1 MEFFRDPLF
10 CALYRHE
17 IRMIVNIS
25 QIIRDLESIQFR
37 NAYADEA
44 IVHYKRLRLQIASAV
59 QNCYL
64 VYRDLA
70 GRRVRH

>member
-25 QIIRDLESIQFR
+25 QIIRDLESILVRTGQIE
-37 NAYADEA
+37 EA
-44 IVHYKRLRLQIASAV
+44 IAHYKRLRLQVYAAV

>member
-1 MEFFRDPLF
+1 MEFFRDPIF

-17 IRMIVNIS
+17 IRMIVNIG
-25 QIIRDLESIQFR
+25 QIIRDLESILVRTEQIE
-37 NAYADEA
+37 EA
-44 IVHYKRLRLQIASAV
+44 VVHYKRLRLQIYSAV